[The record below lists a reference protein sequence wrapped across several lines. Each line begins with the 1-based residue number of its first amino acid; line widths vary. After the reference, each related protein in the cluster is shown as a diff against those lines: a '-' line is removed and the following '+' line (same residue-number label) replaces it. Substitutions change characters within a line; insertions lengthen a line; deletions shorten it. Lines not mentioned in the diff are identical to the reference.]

1 MFISVQDLQLQE
13 IPFQEEFSVGALE
26 LGPELR
32 QATAARVSGR
42 AALVEETEGA
52 VRIPDI
58 RVVGKVVTRL
68 EIRCAR
74 CLEPVLRD
82 VDSSFDLL
90 YRPQGSEKRP
100 EEAAISQAET
110 EIGFYQG
117 NGLLLEDVIKE
128 QLLLAVPLRTVCD
141 EACKGLCPQCGR
153 NRNLE
158 PCSCS
163 NQAQDPRWAALEEI
177 KNKLKH

>member
-1 MFISVQDLQLQE
+1 MFISVQDLQLHE
-13 IPFQEEFSVGALE
+13 IPFHEEFSAGALE
-26 LGPELR
+26 LGSELR
-32 QATAARVSGR
+32 QATAIKVSGR
-42 AALVEETEGA
+42 AALVEELEGA
-52 VRIPDI
+52 ERIPDI
-58 RVVGKVVTRL
+58 RVVGKGVTRL
-68 EIRCAR
+68 EMRCAR
-74 CLEPVLRD
+74 CVEPVLSD

-128 QLLLAVPLRTVCD
+128 QLLLAVPLRMICS
-141 EACKGLCPQCGR
+141 EQCKGLCPQCGR

-158 PCSCS
+158 PCGCS
-163 NQAQDPRWAALEEI
+163 NQ
-177 KNKLKH
+177 